1 MNHPRRIEAT
11 PDDGED
17 ARVRGMVGIMEA
29 RIAQKASQPRLA
41 EPVAGPKPSAW
52 APRGTCTTSDHLW
65 PRPPFPAIIVAT

>member
-52 APRGTCTTSDHLW
+52 APGAPAR
-65 PRPPFPAIIVAT
+65 PAITYGHGPRSRP